1 MNMNNRVIAKN
12 LSRYVAMSGKTQ
24 KEIAATVGVAPSTFN
39 DWTKGK
45 KYPRIDKIEILADY
59 FGIMKSDLIEEK
71 NEGIDEMRKK
81 NDTLVSII
89 TKMRKDANFMS
100 LVNDL
105 RTLDDE
111 KLDSIRKMVS
121 AFSK

>member
-1 MNMNNRVIAKN
+1 MNINNQVIAKN
-12 LSRYVAMSGKTQ
+12 LSHYVAKSGKTQ
-24 KEIAATVGVAPSTFN
+24 KEIAAVVGVAPSTFN

-45 KYPRIDKIEILADY
+45 KYPRIDKIEILAEY

-71 NEGIDEMRKK
+71 IENIDEMRKK
-81 NDTLVSII
+81 NDTMVSII
-89 TKMRKDANFMS
+89 TKMRNDANFMS
-100 LVNDL
+100 LVDDL

-111 KLDSIRKMVS
+111 KLDSIRAMVS